1 MLSKPKDRRV
11 AAVLAIAGVVL
22 PVSGFHKF
30 YLKQPGWGVIY
41 LLLSWTLIPKVAS
54 AIEGA
59 WYLFQD
65 SEDFAQNH
73 STWQPGKAAQPG
85 KAVSKP
91 VAIEPT
97 QVGAVADALRQF
109 DQLRQEGLISEYEF
123 EQKRRQL
130 LDQL

>member
-1 MLSKPKDRRV
+1 MLSKPKDRRI

-30 YLKQPGWGVIY
+30 YLKQPGWGVVY

-73 STWQPGKAAQPG
+73 GTGQPGKAAQYG
-85 KAVSKP
+85 KAASKP

>member
-30 YLKQPGWGVIY
+30 YLKQPRWGVVY

-54 AIEGA
+54 AIEGV

-65 SEDFAQNH
+65 SEDFAQTH
-73 STWQPGKAAQPG
+73 GAFSWQPSKTAA
-85 KAVSKP
+85 KST
-91 VAIEPT
+91 AIEPA
-97 QVGAVADALRQF
+97 QVGAVAEALRQL